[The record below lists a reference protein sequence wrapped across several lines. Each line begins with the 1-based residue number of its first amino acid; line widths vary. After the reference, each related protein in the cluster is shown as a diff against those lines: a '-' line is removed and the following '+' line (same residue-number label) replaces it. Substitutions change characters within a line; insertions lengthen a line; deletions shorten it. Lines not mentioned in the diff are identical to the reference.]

1 MTNIDQFESV
11 FKAADKPVF
20 HPHDVSL
27 PRRVVVC
34 DAVGG
39 AAEEFAQRC
48 KKFLTDD
55 EDAHWDVISG
65 DQFGQLGELLT
76 KLAELDPHFVVTHRN
91 LHVSAAEH
99 PFSLGTYLDVLT
111 QATPYPVLVVP
122 NVGRANDR
130 PIRHVMAISDQ
141 LVGEDR
147 LVSFAARLTAKG
159 GTLILAHVEDEI
171 IFNRYMDAIAKIP
184 AIDTDPAKELILE
197 RLLEDPLNFIESCRE
212 TLIAGGFEGEV
223 RALVQTG
230 HRIGICTK
238 LVEEDDVDVLVLNT
252 KDDEQ
257 LAMHGLAYPLAVE
270 LRDTPLLLL

>member
-20 HPHDVSL
+20 HPHDVTL

-34 DAVGG
+34 DSVG
-39 AAEEFAQRC
+39 AAADEFASRC
-48 KKFLTDD
+48 RRFFVDE
-55 EDAHWDVISG
+55 EDAQWELISG
-65 DQFGQLGELLT
+65 DKFGELDELLA
-76 KLAELDPHFVVTHRN
+76 KLAELDPHFVLTHRN
-91 LHVSAAEH
+91 LHVPASEY

-111 QATPYPVLVVP
+111 QATPYPVLVLP
-122 NVGRANDR
+122 HLDTAYDR

-147 LVSFAARLTAKG
+147 MVSFAAKMTTKG
-159 GTLILAHVEDEI
+159 GTLILAHVEDEL
-171 IFNRYMDAIAKIP
+171 IFNRYMNAISKIP
-184 AIDTDPAKELILE
+184 AIDTEPARELILE
-197 RLLEDPLNFIESCRE
+197 RLLEDPLDFIDSCRE
-212 TLIAGGFEGEV
+212 TLIAGGFDGEV

-238 LVEEDDVDVLVLNT
+238 MVEEDRVDLLVLNT

-270 LRDTPLLLL
+270 LRETPLLLL